1 MKAKIIG
8 ASAVIVLLALML
20 RTEEPSIGDT
30 PPQFMR
36 IEGKLIEFSGE
47 RQARHVDTELSFPR
61 HEDVLPGPPLN
72 VVVSFD
78 APLTLGSA
86 IAARANDTDY
96 GDGDTIIDPTKRT
109 MRRVIK
115 PDAPDGVYAVEYNA
129 CFEGGKCRAGIFSFA
144 INRAKAAT
152 YDDLRDV
159 STNVRNDT
167 KIRNDEIGST
177 KVRNDTKIRKDNEA
191 IIIIESGNFDHARIR
206 IKRGTT
212 VVWKNTDDTPHTIR
226 TEPHPAHTYF
236 EGLASPEFQRGESYS
251 FTFWI
256 PGVYPFH
263 SDTAPE
269 AMAGA
274 IVVE

>member
-47 RQARHVDTELSFPR
+47 HQARHVDTDLSFPR

-72 VVVSFD
+72 IVVSFD

-159 STNVRNDT
+159 STNVRN
-167 KIRNDEIGST
+167 N
-177 KVRNDTKIRKDNEA
+177 TKIRKDNEA

-236 EGLASPEFQRGESYS
+236 EGLASPELQRGESYS